1 LGFEVAIDCNLRLT
15 FTWPAL
21 PYLSFAL
28 TSERLGRSLGPVL
41 LLLFIG
47 CKMTAAFL
55 ATFGTALIEAESK
68 ELATASS
75 DLLFLWED
83 NEIPPR
89 VQLRLV
95 TQYDLADFRLVSHG

>member
-1 LGFEVAIDCNLRLT
+1 
-15 FTWPAL
+15 
-21 PYLSFAL
+21 
-28 TSERLGRSLGPVL
+28 
-41 LLLFIG
+41 
-47 CKMTAAFL
+47 MTAAFL

-95 TQYDLADFRLVSHG
+95 TQYDLADIRLVSHG